1 VTDSP
6 GRDGVSFCEYGDE
19 PNLNLISVS
28 SILLLDIPP
37 TAQRA
42 QHKTARQAAL
52 AAADMCVTGSL
63 RELGPTGGV
72 GSFAAFCV
80 STPGSV
86 RGGWVQKE
94 DVFSLSYFTP
104 SDAQG
109 SVADRLARF
118 QAIAAA
124 VSPQHRIGSSY
135 GRWHLSMTSLTSPE
149 RPLCRRW
156 CVARRRRERPST
168 RCSAGSIRLRRD

>member
-1 VTDSP
+1 MLPAGESPKSSGACRYITPGVIALGHFDVSVSKVTDSP

-19 PNLNLISVS
+19 PNPNLIGVS

-86 RGGWVQKE
+86 RGGWVQND

-104 SDAQG
+104 SDAQR

-118 QAIAAA
+118 QAIATA
-124 VSPQHRIGSSY
+124 VSRNIG
-135 GRWHLSMTSLTSPE
+135 
-149 RPLCRRW
+149 
-156 CVARRRRERPST
+156 
-168 RCSAGSIRLRRD
+168 